1 MDTSSSTNLM
11 HMLPLLLMG
20 KDANPF
26 MILVL
31 TLLLPPLG
39 IFLSK
44 HLMPIIHSIQSRT
57 VPQPIEFQARLRLDS
72 WGYEPDSIV
81 RQFAFLLWEWNRTN
95 QTCNCR
101 LFLEEA
107 DGTRRWNEDIDN
119 DGNSIPFFVD
129 SRNSDFW
136 HKDRPNIH
144 YTMWVERNVD
154 RDNVTHGEIVFKIT
168 CVNKDATPQQLIEHI
183 AYLRD
188 LSEELKHSRKQK
200 QVVLVSSP
208 HEKKEGRGPEFMK
221 YEFKSTS
228 TFANFFCEEAR
239 LVETDLTNFLT
250 TKSKYERIGR
260 PWTYTL
266 LNEGPPGTGKTKLVK
281 AIANR
286 TGRTLIVLNLR
297 HISNIQMLY
306 EAFHCSIL
314 GSDHIPHEKRLYY
327 IPEVDTQKIEELK
340 ARPIDLTGPQEE
352 EKETKEA
359 KDKKTVTL
367 PEDAKP
373 TLGEILNVLDG
384 VPERYGHILIM
395 DTNAISRL
403 DPALIRPGRV
413 DRILSWKK
421 LSSKSVRDLLE
432 HSYDTTIP
440 ELTELPDRHYSAA
453 ELQQQMALH
462 DTWNTIPQCGGSLIN
477 TLEILAECAS

>member
-1 MDTSSSTNLM
+1 
-11 HMLPLLLMG
+11 MLPLLLMG
-20 KDANPF
+20 KETNPILILLATF
-26 MILVL
+26 MLPYIGSLIL
-31 TLLLPPLG
+31 
-39 IFLSK
+39 K
-44 HLMPIIHSIQSRT
+44 HGYPVVSRIQSWT
-57 VPQPIEFQARLRLDS
+57 TPQPLEFQARLQLDS
-72 WGYEPDSIV
+72 WGYQPDSIV
-81 RQFAFLLWEWNRTN
+81 RQFAFLLWEWNRTD

-107 DGTRRWNEDIDN
+107 DDHIRRWSGDDVED
-119 DGNSIPFFVD
+119 DGNSVPFFVD
-129 SRNSDFW
+129 NRHGVFW

-154 RDNVTHGEIVFKIT
+154 RDNVTHGEIFFKIT
-168 CVNKDATPQQLIEHI
+168 CVEKDATPQVLIEHI
-183 AYLRD
+183 AYLRE
-188 LSEELKHSRKQK
+188 LSEDLKHNRKQK

-208 HEKKEGRGPEFMK
+208 MDKKEDRGPEFMK

-239 LVETDLTNFLT
+239 LVETDLNNFLS
-250 TKSKYERIGR
+250 TKKQYERNGR

-281 AIANR
+281 AIANL

-314 GSDHIPHEKRLYY
+314 GGEHIPHEKRLYY
-327 IPEVDTQKIEELK
+327 IPEVDTQKMDELK
-340 ARPIDLTGPQEE
+340 ARSTESVDPQEQKEGQKE
-352 EKETKEA
+352 EQKKAVCLTKS
-359 KDKKTVTL
+359 
-367 PEDAKP
+367 EDTKP

-384 VPERYGHILIM
+384 VPERYGHILVM
-395 DTNAISRL
+395 DTNAIHRL

-413 DRILSWKK
+413 DRILSWQK

-432 HSYDTTIP
+432 HTYETTIP
-440 ELTELPDRHYSAA
+440 TDIELLDRHYSAA

-462 DTWNTIPQCGGSLIN
+462 TRWESIPGCGQPLNNSLE
-477 TLEILAECAS
+477 LLASS